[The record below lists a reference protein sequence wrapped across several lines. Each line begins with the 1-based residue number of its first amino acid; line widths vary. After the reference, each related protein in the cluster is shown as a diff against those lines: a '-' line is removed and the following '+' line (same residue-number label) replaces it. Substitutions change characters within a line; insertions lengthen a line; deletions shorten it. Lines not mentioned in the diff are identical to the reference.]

1 MKNNEFDEFFGL
13 INTTSERRF
22 KAHQVKK
29 YGYLRGAGENVA
41 KDVWK
46 KSHKTN
52 KKTEKTSKTITAA
65 ESIKLQRYKQMI
77 AELGKSEVKAPW
89 E

>member
-1 MKNNEFDEFFGL
+1 MHSFDEFFAL

-22 KAHQVKK
+22 KAHQVKT
-29 YGYLRGAGENVA
+29 YGYLRGTGEKVA

-46 KSHKTN
+46 KSHKTQN
-52 KKTEKTSKTITAA
+52 KTQKTPKIANTT

-77 AELGKSEVKAPW
+77 AELGKPEVKAPW

>member
-22 KAHQVKK
+22 KAHQVKT
-29 YGYLRGAGENVA
+29 YGYLRGAGEKVN

-46 KSHKTN
+46 KSHKN
-52 KKTEKTSKTITAA
+52 KKQTEKTPKTITAA
-65 ESIKLQRYKQMI
+65 ESIKKERYKQMI
-77 AELGKSEVKAPW
+77 AELGKPEVKAPW